1 MTTNHMDSG
10 ATNAHHEASDI
21 LRYARER
28 ADTGDLMMSVIAD
41 HIENI
46 EKQLVEYRALI
57 RGKLNAQGH

>member
-28 ADTGDLMMSVIAD
+28 ADTGDLMMSIIAD
-41 HIENI
+41 HIE
-46 EKQLVEYRALI
+46 ELER
-57 RGKLNAQGH
+57 KLRELKSRMEAQR